1 MHNFPFQTLDI
12 FKHKKARHFFLNN
25 HNMTSINILVMLG
38 LLSLSCVI
46 KAVPVIDSP
55 DKSEQK
61 RSIASGKYI
70 YL

>member
-1 MHNFPFQTLDI
+1 MMVHSGCELTYL
-12 FKHKKARHFFLNN
+12 RLNSVLEIEAYP
-25 HNMTSINILVMLG
+25 MTSI
-38 LLSLSCVI
+38 I

-55 DKSEQK
+55 DKGEQK